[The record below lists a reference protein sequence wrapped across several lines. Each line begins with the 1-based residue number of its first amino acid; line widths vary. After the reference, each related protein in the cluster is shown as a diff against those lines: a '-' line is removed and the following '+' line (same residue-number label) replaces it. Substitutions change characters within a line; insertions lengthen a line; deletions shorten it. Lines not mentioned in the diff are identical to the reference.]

1 MLPDSADCILCMVRT
16 VGTVQKSSTVR
27 LYTSKWTEIKT
38 IPDPMAGHAESTI
51 VHPDTMDIDE
61 FEKLKLSLLS
71 PRVVY
76 ASLSESENTL
86 TIGISP
92 SVLSIEDKT
101 RIKPLL
107 NQTTLKWN
115 GSIFKEG

>member
-1 MLPDSADCILCMVRT
+1 
-16 VGTVQKSSTVR
+16 
-27 LYTSKWTEIKT
+27 
-38 IPDPMAGHAESTI
+38 MAGHAESTI